1 MVTFFS
7 PCRPDRH
14 QGGQKMTCTV
24 TPSPS
29 QDGRALPDSLR
40 PGLMTKD
47 SLVVMDPGH
56 SWGYLN

>member
-1 MVTFFS
+1 MSRV
-7 PCRPDRH
+7 
-14 QGGQKMTCTV
+14 V

-29 QDGRALPDSLR
+29 QDGRHYDSLR

-56 SWGYLN
+56 SWGYLT